1 MGIWYATRED
11 VKSALDFKETARNNG
26 QVDRAIDSASRA
38 VEGLLNRRFYPWTGT
53 RYFDWPNLQY
63 ARSYRLWLDADELVS
78 VSTLASGGV
87 TISPSDYFLYPPNDG
102 PPYDRI
108 ELDLSANAT
117 FGTGSTHQRDVA
129 VTGVYAGCALTE
141 TPAGLTA
148 EALDSS
154 ETGIDVTDSG
164 VIGVGDILKVESE
177 RMVVTGKTMIDTT
190 VAFTGLASASAADD
204 TLAVADGTLFSVGE
218 VLRVDTERVL
228 IVDIATNTLVLKRA
242 WDGTRLAAHTSGT
255 LYAPRRLTCER
266 GALGTTAASH
276 STSAALVKHVV
287 PGLIKNLCIAYA
299 LNSILQEGSGFAR
312 VAGSGENQKEF
323 TGRGIKALENDAKAA
338 YGRRA
343 RTVAV

>member
-38 VEGLLNRRFYPWTGT
+38 VEGLLHRRFYPWTGT

-78 VSTLASGGV
+78 VSALVSGGE

-108 ELDLSANAT
+108 ELDLSANAS
-117 FGTGSTHQRDVA
+117 FGAGSTHQRSIA
-129 VTGVYAGCALTE
+129 ITGVYAGCPLDEAT
-141 TPAGLTA
+141 AGLTA

-154 ETGIDVTDSG
+154 ETGVDVTDSS
-164 VIGVGDILKVESE
+164 VIGVGDIIKVESE

-204 TLAVADGTLFSVGE
+204 TLAVADGTLFNIGE
-218 VLRVDTERVL
+218 VLRVDSERVL

-255 LYAPRRLTCER
+255 LYAPRRLVCER

-299 LNSILQEGSGFAR
+299 LNSILQESSGFAR
-312 VAGSGENQKEF
+312 VTGSGESQREF
-323 TGRGIKALENDAKAA
+323 TGRGIKSLESDAKAA
-338 YGRRA
+338 YGRKA